1 MDRNKLTIILV
12 SYFSFNHL
20 KRILKDLKKYQ
31 ILIIENS
38 RDKLVQK
45 YFCKKKNIK
54 VIFPKKNLGYGEG
67 NNLGIALA
75 KTDYCL
81 ILNPDTSF
89 KEKNIQSLLYY
100 AKKIKNFGILFPRLK
115 NNASKEFFKK
125 KKLDFVK
132 VNYKCIGQN
141 LASGCCMLIS
151 KEKLKKKK
159 LIFDNNIFLYQE
171 ETDLIKNCNQRK
183 IDTFLLKYSEVIH
196 FGSKSIEK
204 GKVSEFEIFRNW
216 HWMWSSFYFYKKH
229 FGFNYA
235 LTKCLKKI
243 VTFFLKKE
251 IFFLLKNPRY
261 KIYEARFNGLWSSI
275 QNKPSDYR
283 INF

>member
-1 MDRNKLTIILV
+1 MDRSKLTIILV
-12 SYFSFNHL
+12 YYFSFNNL
-20 KRILKDLKKYQ
+20 KRISKELKKYQ

-38 RDKLVQK
+38 RDRLVQK
-45 YFCKKKNIK
+45 YFYKKKNIE

-67 NNLGIALA
+67 NNLGISLA
-75 KTDYCL
+75 NTDYCL

-89 KEKNIQSLLYY
+89 KEKNIQALFYY
-100 AKKIKNFGILFPRLK
+100 IKKIENFGILFPRLK
-115 NNASKEFFKK
+115 NNTSKKFFKER
-125 KKLDFVK
+125 KLDFAK

-141 LASGCCMLIS
+141 LASGCCMLIN
-151 KEKLKKKK
+151 KKKFK
-159 LIFDNNIFLYQE
+159 KKSLFDKKIFFYQE
-171 ETDLIKNCNQRK
+171 ETDLIKNCNEHN
-183 IDTFLLKYSEVIH
+183 IDTFLLKRSVVVH
-196 FGSKSIEK
+196 FGSKSVEAK
-204 GKVSEFEIFRNW
+204 DSEFEIFRNW
-216 HWMWSSFYFYKKH
+216 HWMWSSFYFYKKN

-235 LTKCLKKI
+235 LKKYLKTI
-243 VTFFLKKE
+243 VTSFLKKK